1 MGKIKRI
8 WTVLSGIFVIITALA
23 MMVETEDAFFIASAL
38 VAFLLLQKGLS
49 SLFYYVT
56 MAHHMV
62 GGKIILY
69 YGVCMFDL
77 GVFAVSVA
85 DQSKAII
92 IIYLTFGHLFAG
104 AVSLVRAI
112 RNKKEGY
119 SKWRSDAALGL
130 VHILITLACIIFRG
144 STDILVY
151 IYCIGLINLT
161 VLDMRSALKKSAVI
175 YIQ

>member
-23 MMVETEDAFFIASAL
+23 MMVVPEDAFELASVI
-38 VAFLLLQKGLS
+38 VAILLLEKGLIS
-49 SLFYYVT
+49 IGYYVS

-62 GGKIILY
+62 GGKVILY
-69 YGVCMFDL
+69 YGVFMFDL
-77 GVFAVSVA
+77 GVFAVSVS

-92 IIYLTFGHLFAG
+92 ILYLTLGHLFAG
-104 AVSLVRAI
+104 TVSFIRALG
-112 RNKKEGY
+112 NKKEGY
-119 SKWRSDAALGL
+119 SKWRSNAAIGI
-130 VHILITLACIIFRG
+130 VHILITLACIIFRE

-161 VLDMRSALKKSAVI
+161 VLDMRSALKKSAIV